1 MADERS
7 EATNRDD
14 LDAPFLFVPRGDP
27 LPTDWMARHPGWI
40 KVPATMVPRGSQ
52 SPSRAPSPGA
62 MQAAGLG
69 ITASAAA
76 MPGALAE
83 LGEAGA
89 GGLAELLGAG
99 AIAPLMFLGIL
110 LRPSQISDGP
120 PPPLPLGPG
129 TGAGEGFVPPSPT
142 PAPPGLVP
150 PVESKTKPGEG
161 GFTPAP
167 PAPALPGFTPTP
179 AQSNVLPG
187 HPVEEQGATI
197 LQHDRNERLDGG
209 ARTNS
214 RRARE
219 AARAADPAVT
229 RALQD
234 AEWRAHH
241 LINIA
246 AARRSPDLLAAAA
259 RAGWRTD
266 DASNVAPLPASPAAR
281 EKLGAAGIHR
291 PVHDSGH
298 RNWNNEVLKALADI
312 ELRLDD
318 EGMASDPGSYER
330 RAREELERLQNDLRQ
345 KMLEFDRLTRNDAA
359 IQSAMA

>member
-1 MADERS
+1 
-7 EATNRDD
+7 
-14 LDAPFLFVPRGDP
+14 
-27 LPTDWMARHPGWI
+27 
-40 KVPATMVPRGSQ
+40 
-52 SPSRAPSPGA
+52 

-129 TGAGEGFVPPSPT
+129 TGAGESLIPPSPT

-161 GFTPAP
+161 GFTPSP
-167 PAPALPGFTPTP
+167 PTPPLPGFTPAP
-179 AQSNVLPG
+179 PQSNVLPG
-187 HPVEEQGATI
+187 HPADERGATV
-197 LQHDRNERLDGG
+197 LHQDRNEDLQGG
-209 ARTNS
+209 ARTS
-214 RRARE
+214 SQRARN
-219 AARAADPAVT
+219 AARAADPVVT
-229 RALQD
+229 QTLRD

-241 LINIA
+241 LINVA
-246 AARRSPDLLAAAA
+246 AARRSPELLAAAV

-266 DASNVAPLPASPAAR
+266 DASNVAPLPASPEAQG
-281 EKLGAAGIHR
+281 KLGAAGIHR

-298 RNWNNEVLKALADI
+298 RNWNEEVLRGLESVQLK
-312 ELRLDD
+312 LRNERLL
-318 EGMASDPGSYER
+318 PGTDAYAR
-330 RAREELERLQNDLRQ
+330 RARDELEQLQNTLRK
-345 KMLEFDRLTRNDAA
+345 KMLDFDRLTQNEQTAQTA
-359 IQSAMA
+359 TT

>member
-14 LDAPFLFVPRGDP
+14 LDTSFLFVPHGDP
-27 LPTDWMARHPGWI
+27 LPTEWMARHPGWI

-110 LRPSQISDGP
+110 LRPSQMSDGP
-120 PPPLPLGPG
+120 PPQLPLGPG
-129 TGAGEGFVPPSPT
+129 TGAGKGFVPPSPT

-161 GFTPAP
+161 GFTPSP
-167 PAPALPGFTPTP
+167 PTPPLPGFTPAP
-179 AQSNVLPG
+179 PQSKVLPG
-187 HPVEEQGATI
+187 RAAEERGATV
-197 LQHDRNERLDGG
+197 LHQDRNEGPPGG

-214 RRARE
+214 RRARD
-219 AARAADPAVT
+219 AARAADPKVT
-229 RALQD
+229 QALQE
-234 AEWRAHH
+234 AE
-241 LINIA
+241 
-246 AARRSPDLLAAAA
+246 
-259 RAGWRTD
+259 
-266 DASNVAPLPASPAAR
+266 
-281 EKLGAAGIHR
+281 
-291 PVHDSGH
+291 
-298 RNWNNEVLKALADI
+298 
-312 ELRLDD
+312 
-318 EGMASDPGSYER
+318 
-330 RAREELERLQNDLRQ
+330 
-345 KMLEFDRLTRNDAA
+345 
-359 IQSAMA
+359 